1 MLKDEIEKKY
11 ITKRLELTRV
21 NLPNMRSR
29 LWDQDNF
36 IEIKLKQIIKL
47 NVQ

>member
-1 MLKDEIEKKY
+1 LKKKI

-47 NVQ
+47 NIQ